1 MFFGTWALFLL
12 DMVRDYTYYSYR
24 PDYGFELYKENK
36 LVDSEKVVAGAACF
50 SRVFRD
56 LEKGPN
62 TLEYKGIYTIRCRKK
77 FEKGSGNFCALD
89 KSEVLRILR
98 YMKDSLNVDISMED
112 TPDNYI
118 FHMNIEGKPIKHK
131 FALTFLRVFY
141 EFPYNEFAKE
151 AFRLRDN
158 DLIPGLKH
166 MSFLKIFFIICTSF
180 QQHDHGGHSLFCQ
193 RPRNLSIK
201 ILRQAYE
208 EGRDRVQQVYNG
220 KSIKYK
226 QVKCGWGEFHCL
238 DWEASVEDRLKIYS
252 DNFKLL
258 RNEKGIRRRV
268 RKAVRKLD

>member
-1 MFFGTWALFLL
+1 MP
-12 DMVRDYTYYSYR
+12 RDYTYYSYK
-24 PDYGFELYKENK
+24 PDYGFELYKDNK
-36 LVDSEKVVAGAACF
+36 LFDSDKVVAGAVCF

-56 LEKGPN
+56 LERGPN
-62 TLEYKGIYTIRCRKK
+62 NIDYEGFYTVRCRKQ
-77 FEKGSGNFCALD
+77 FEERSGNFCVVN

-98 YMKDSLNVDISMED
+98 YMRDSLNVDISMED
-112 TPDNYI
+112 TPDNYV
-118 FHMNIEGKPIKHK
+118 FHMNIKGKPIKHK

-180 QQHDHGGHSLFCQ
+180 QEYDHGGHSLFAS
-193 RPRNLSIK
+193 RPRDLSIK
-201 ILRQAYE
+201 RLRQAYE
-208 EGRDRVQQVYNG
+208 EGKDRVQQVYCG
-220 KSIKYK
+220 KGVNYK
-226 QVKCGWGEFHCL
+226 HVKCTYNEFHKL

-258 RNEKGIRRRV
+258 RNEKGIRRRA
-268 RKAVRKLD
+268 RKVVRKLD

>member
-1 MFFGTWALFLL
+1 
-12 DMVRDYTYYSYR
+12 MVRNYTYYSYR
-24 PDYGFELYKENK
+24 PDYGFELYKEDK
-36 LVDSEKVVAGAACF
+36 LVDSDKQVKGAACF
-50 SRVFRD
+50 AKVFGNLRQ
-56 LEKGPN
+56 GSN
-62 TLEYKGIYTIRCRKK
+62 TLNYKGIYTVKCRKK
-77 FEKGSGNFCALD
+77 FEERSGNFCVLN
-89 KSEVLRILR
+89 KSEVLRVLR
-98 YMKDSLNVDISMED
+98 YMRNSLNVDISMED
-112 TPDNYI
+112 TPDNYV
-118 FHMNIEGKPIKHK
+118 FHMNIEGKSIKHK

-180 QQHDHGGHSLFCQ
+180 QDHDHGGHSLFWY

-201 ILRQAYE
+201 RLRQAYE
-208 EGRDRVQQVYNG
+208 EGRNCVQDVYSG

-226 QVKCGWGEFHCL
+226 HIKCSWKDFYCL
-238 DWEASVEDRLKIYS
+238 DWETTVEDRLKIYS

-258 RNEKGIRRRV
+258 RNEKNIRRRV

>member
-1 MFFGTWALFLL
+1 
-12 DMVRDYTYYSYR
+12 MVRDYTYYSYR
-24 PDYGFELYKENK
+24 PDYGFELYKEDK
-36 LVDSEKVVAGAACF
+36 LVDFAKQVEGAVCF
-50 SRVFRD
+50 ARVFRD
-56 LEKGPN
+56 LDQKSC
-62 TLEYKGIYTIRCRKK
+62 TLEYKGIYTVKCRKK
-77 FEKGSGNFCALD
+77 FEEKSGNFCALN
-89 KSEVLRILR
+89 KSEVLRVLR
-98 YMKDSLNVDISMED
+98 YMRDSLNVDISMED
-112 TPDNYI
+112 TPDNYV
-118 FHMNIEGKPIKHK
+118 FHMNIEGKSIKHK

-180 QQHDHGGHSLFCQ
+180 QEFDHGGHSLFWR

-208 EGRDRVQQVYNG
+208 EGRNRVQDVYNG
-220 KSIKYK
+220 KSINYK
-226 QVKCGWGEFHCL
+226 RVYYSWAEFHRL

>member
-1 MFFGTWALFLL
+1 MI
-12 DMVRDYTYYSYR
+12 RDYTYYNYQ
-24 PDYGFELYKENK
+24 PDYGFKLFKEDK
-36 LVDSEKVVAGAACF
+36 LIDSSEQVQGAACF
-50 SRVFRD
+50 SRVFRN
-56 LEKGPN
+56 LERDSY
-62 TLEYKGIYTIRCRKK
+62 TLEYKGIYIVKCRKK
-77 FEKGSGNFCALD
+77 FIERSGNFCVLN
-89 KSEVLRILR
+89 KSEVFRVLR
-98 YMKDSLNVDISMED
+98 YMKDSLDIDISMED

-151 AFRLRDN
+151 VFRLRDN

-180 QQHDHGGHSLFCQ
+180 QEHDHGGHSLFSQ
-193 RPRNLSIK
+193 RPRNLSIN
-201 ILRQAYE
+201 ILRRAYE
-208 EGRDRVQQVYNG
+208 EGRKYVQDVYNG
-220 KSIKYK
+220 KNIKYK
-226 QVKCGWGEFHCL
+226 HIRCGWKAFHCL
-238 DWEASVEDRLKIYS
+238 DWEEGVQDRLNTYS

>member
-1 MFFGTWALFLL
+1 MFFGTLALFLL
-12 DMVRDYTYYSYR
+12 DMVRNYAYYSYR
-24 PDYGFELYKENK
+24 PDYGFELYKEDK
-36 LVDSEKVVAGAACF
+36 LVDSDEQVRGAACF
-50 SRVFRD
+50 ARVFGILGRD
-56 LEKGPN
+56 DK
-62 TLEYKGIYTIRCRKK
+62 TSEYKGIYTVRCRKNFK
-77 FEKGSGNFCALD
+77 ERSGNFCVLN
-89 KSEVLRILR
+89 KSEVLRVLR
-98 YMKDSLNVDISMED
+98 YMRDSLNVDISMED
-112 TPDNYI
+112 TPDNYV

-180 QQHDHGGHSLFCQ
+180 QEHDHGGHSLFWR

-208 EGRDRVQQVYNG
+208 EGRKYVQDVYNG
-220 KSIKYK
+220 KSIIYK
-226 QVKCGWGEFHCL
+226 QVKCSWSDFHCL

>member
-12 DMVRDYTYYSYR
+12 DMIRNYTYYSYR
-24 PDYGFELYKENK
+24 PDYGFELYEKDK
-36 LVDSEKVVAGAACF
+36 LVDSDKQVKGAACF
-50 SRVFRD
+50 ARVFGILGR
-56 LEKGPN
+56 GPI
-62 TLEYKGIYTIRCRKK
+62 TLEYKGIYTIKCRKK
-77 FEKGSGNFCALD
+77 FEERSGNFCVLD
-89 KSEVLRILR
+89 KSEVLRVLR
-98 YMKDSLNVDISMED
+98 YMRDSLNVDISMED

-158 DLIPGLKH
+158 NLIPGLKH

-180 QQHDHGGHSLFCQ
+180 QQHDHGGHSLFSR
-193 RPRNLSIK
+193 RPRYLSIK

-208 EGRDRVQQVYNG
+208 EGRDRVQDVYNG
-220 KSIKYK
+220 ESIKYK
-226 QVKCGWGEFHCL
+226 QIKCSWSDFHRI
-238 DWEASVEDRLKIYS
+238 DWEASIEDRLKIYS

>member
-1 MFFGTWALFLL
+1 
-12 DMVRDYTYYSYR
+12 MVRDYNYYSYR
-24 PDYGFELYKENK
+24 PDYGFELYKEDK
-36 LVDSEKVVAGAACF
+36 LVDFAKPVEGAVCF
-50 SRVFRD
+50 ARVFRD
-56 LEKGPN
+56 LDQKSC
-62 TLEYKGIYTIRCRKK
+62 TLEYKGIYTVKCRKK
-77 FEKGSGNFCALD
+77 FEEKSGNFCALN
-89 KSEVLRILR
+89 KSEVLRVLR
-98 YMKDSLNVDISMED
+98 YMRDSLNVDISMED
-112 TPDNYI
+112 TPDNYV
-118 FHMNIEGKPIKHK
+118 FHMNIEGKSIKHK

-180 QQHDHGGHSLFCQ
+180 QAYDHMGHSLFLR

-201 ILRQAYE
+201 ILRQAYK
-208 EGRDRVQQVYNG
+208 EGKKRVQDVYNG
-220 KSIKYK
+220 KDIKYNR
-226 QVKCGWGEFHCL
+226 VNCSWAEFHCL